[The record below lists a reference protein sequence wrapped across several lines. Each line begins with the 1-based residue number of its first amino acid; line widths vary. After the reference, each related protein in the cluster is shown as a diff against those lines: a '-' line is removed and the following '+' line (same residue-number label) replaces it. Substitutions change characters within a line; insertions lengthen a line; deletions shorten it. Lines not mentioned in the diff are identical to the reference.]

1 MRVRE
6 LQEKL
11 SKMNPNFFIIMEGED
26 KDLEVEEVE
35 EDYRKQEVKLIR
47 KK

>member
-1 MRVRE
+1 MKVRQ
-6 LQEKL
+6 LLEKL
-11 SKMNPNFFIIMEGED
+11 KTMNPNSFVVMEGEEN
-26 KDLEVEEVE
+26 DLEVEEVE

>member
-1 MRVRE
+1 MKVRD
-6 LQEKL
+6 LIKKL
-11 SKMNPNFFIIMEGED
+11 EQVNPNFFIVMEGED
-26 KDLEVEEVE
+26 KDPEVEEVE